1 MSDIVPHIFG
11 VSDADFFQLYQ
22 LHLASTLWLPEVW
35 ADGSIFRQLAEEIQL
50 DALPPAT
57 PVQDDTMSTED
68 ITPSDD
74 ATAAVEDATATPATP
89 TSNNDYG
96 PSYIFNE
103 YGYRIDHGFASNTML
118 AYAEPQTGLKLLKD
132 HDCVST
138 GTKLF
143 VLVDVRAKNKWRY
156 TWAVTFSAQN
166 PFNALNREGVFQ
178 SSAGQRTEACVHAFC
193 EAINSIIDF
202 VNMDH
207 NAKPRISNFYVRV
220 PQSYGSTHALN
231 KSFREVEQGII
242 LGEDAP
248 EWCKKT
254 YGALA
259 KTLVRMRKL
268 RAQGFN
274 VMLWQRR

>member
-11 VSDADFFQLYQ
+11 VSDAEFFQLYQ
-22 LHLASTLWLPEVW
+22 LHLTSTLWLPEVW
-35 ADGSIFRQLAEEIQL
+35 ADGSIFRQLAEELQL
-50 DALPPAT
+50 DALPHAT
-57 PVQDDTMSTED
+57 PVQDNTMSNED
-68 ITPSDD
+68 ITPPD
-74 ATAAVEDATATPATP
+74 DATATPATP

-103 YGYRIDHGFASNTML
+103 FGYRIDHGFASNTML
-118 AYAEPQTGLKLLKD
+118 AYFEPQTGLKLLKD

-178 SSAGQRTEACVHAFC
+178 SSAGQRTEACVHAFR

-207 NAKPRISNFYVRV
+207 NAKPPISNFYVRV

-231 KSFREVEQGII
+231 KSFREVEQGVI
-242 LGEDAP
+242 LGDDAP
-248 EWCKKT
+248 EWRKKT